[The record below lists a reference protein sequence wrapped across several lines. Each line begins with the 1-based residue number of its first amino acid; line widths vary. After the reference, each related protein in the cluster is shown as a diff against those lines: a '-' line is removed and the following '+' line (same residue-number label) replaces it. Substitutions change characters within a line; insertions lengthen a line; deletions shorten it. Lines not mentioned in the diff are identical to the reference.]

1 MQITL
6 RDVLKIPVFHA
17 FEEFPHKLAS
27 LMNRAQIEHFVE
39 GDVIINEGDDDGG
52 ALYIVVSGS
61 VMIAKIID
69 EETKRAKP
77 LATLHSHEYFG
88 EMSLFDNAP
97 RSAAVIAQD
106 DCYLI
111 KISREVFQELVL
123 TDVEVASRLLFSVI
137 NVISG
142 RLRKTNMELV
152 VLYDTG
158 KIISQSASLV
168 SLSDQIMNRLCNNLG
183 VTHGSLIVYNDLSGS
198 YEEVISN
205 DGNSIDFTLGLDLIS
220 KLEEDQTIISYK
232 DLFDETDASKDT
244 ISEDMSVL
252 MSVPLMKNGKVYGAI
267 ILARKEVPF
276 SDADI
281 NLVSGVSTQVSSA
294 IENARHREEAEA
306 MAKYKRRRV

>member
-6 RDVLKIPVFHA
+6 RDILKIPVFHA

-27 LMNRAQIEHFVE
+27 LISNAKVEHFSD

-52 ALYIVVSGS
+52 ALYVVISGS

-69 EETKRAKP
+69 EESKRAKP

-97 RSAAVIAQD
+97 RSASVIAQEE
-106 DCYLI
+106 CYLI
-111 KISREVFQELVL
+111 KISREVFQDLVL
-123 TDVEVASRLLFSVI
+123 TDIEVASRLLFSVI

-168 SLSDQIMNRLCNNLG
+168 SLSDQILNRLCNTLNIS
-183 VTHGSLIVYNDLSGS
+183 HGSFVVFNELSGS
-198 YEEVISN
+198 YEQVISN
-205 DGNSIDFTLGLDLIS
+205 DGNGIDYTLSLDLIA
-220 KLEEDQTIISYK
+220 KLEKNPEIICYQDIFKEPDLIKEDIPEEMT
-232 DLFDETDASKDT
+232 
-244 ISEDMSVL
+244 VL
-252 MSVPLMKNGKVYGAI
+252 MAVPLTKNNKVYGALL
-267 ILARKEVPF
+267 LARKEIVF
-276 SDADI
+276 SDADV
-281 NLVSGVSTQVSSA
+281 NLVSGVCIQVSSA
-294 IENARHREEAEA
+294 VENARNREEAEA